1 MSIKK
6 IKQHNSQEFVDDL
19 KRVSECLVITKKS
32 NAYLTVRKNQ
42 LRKEAEDEK
51 IHYYLSTKIYRV
63 GRLVM
68 VVE

>member
-6 IKQHNSQEFVDDL
+6 IKEHNSQEFLDDL
-19 KRVSECLVITKKS
+19 KRVTECLVITKES
-32 NAYLTVRKNQ
+32 NAYLTVMKKQ

-63 GRLVM
+63 GREVM
-68 VVE
+68 VIL